1 MNNRFSMVFSSTRLV
16 TMYGNYP
23 GIVSCILKIILLFLL
38 CTFPVISIKHILG
51 NGLQRKIKQK
61 R

>member
-23 GIVSCILKIILLFLL
+23 GIVSSLSQINLLFLL
-38 CTFPVISIKHILG
+38 CTFPDISFKHILG
-51 NGLQRKIKQK
+51 NGLH
-61 R
+61 